1 MAAPHGRFAL
11 AVAEAIEE
19 TKKAIGGLGKI
30 GPAVDDESLPSYTP
44 PDYALAIGY
53 NPGGVDSF
61 DSLKASLSKLDL
73 EQLILFLNANIKTLV
88 AAAEAR
94 GMTFQQFIA
103 ALEAAFRAALMA
115 TRR

>member
-1 MAAPHGRFAL
+1 MAAPHGRFAR
-11 AVAEAIEE
+11 AVADAIEE

-30 GPAVDDESLPSYTP
+30 EPPVDDESLPSYTP
-44 PDYALAIGY
+44 PDYARAVGY

-61 DSLKASLSKLDL
+61 DPLRAPLSSLDL
-73 EQLILFLNANIKTLV
+73 GQLILFLNAHIKTLV

-94 GMTFQQFIA
+94 GMTFQQFIT
-103 ALEAAFRAALMA
+103 ALEAAFRAALAA